1 MSDDIHEVM
10 RPTPFSPLKRI
21 TRSGTHK
28 DNTEERSG
36 GWADDNA
43 DEKPPSQADDLETLA
58 REVDSANVRL
68 RVAGKS
74 VRLRLAAGSDAPFI
88 EILLPSEGG
97 GEIVTRRIAPGEIA
111 AWVQRLETAEGLVI
125 DEKM

>member
-21 TRSGTHK
+21 ARSGTHK

-43 DEKPPSQADDLETLA
+43 AEEPPSQADDLETLA
-58 REVDSANVRL
+58 HEVAAANERL

-88 EILLPSEGG
+88 EILLPGEDG